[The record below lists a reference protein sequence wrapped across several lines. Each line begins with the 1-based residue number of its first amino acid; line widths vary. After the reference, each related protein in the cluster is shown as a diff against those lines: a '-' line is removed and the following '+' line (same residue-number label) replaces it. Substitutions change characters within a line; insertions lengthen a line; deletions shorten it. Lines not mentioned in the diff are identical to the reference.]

1 MRKPILL
8 AASIVAAVVILLVV
22 LFAALNPS
30 GSAKG
35 TARIPIFPLTSTSTA
50 TSTPTGTS
58 TAVVTTTSTVDPDIS
73 AVFPNP
79 GFEDGF
85 TGWER
90 GYIGADGGVTRN
102 LDVYTVDIDHS
113 VAHSGTA
120 SARIAFTDTNRLHQP
135 KYGAYISTRIPAD
148 IFRGK
153 RVRLSAYMRTVSATV
168 GIELW
173 MKVPG
178 TIEGTPTDPY
188 IPMSWDD
195 TGYGHRNVIGTKD
208 WVNEAMVLDIP
219 PEADYLVFGVRTGN
233 YGQAWVDDVR
243 LEVVGPDVPTTGQ
256 ESWRQGK
263 NLDFEQGLSIW
274 ETSPGETGKT
284 EVGTSREAAH
294 SGKLGAYIM
303 HTGGGE
309 ESLGGLTYPIIYGQY
324 YRDKKLSVSA
334 YVNLDKAPMGVT
346 LYLEALY
353 MNDSN
358 DQLGS
363 IVTSTVRLLPSAP
376 DAQGWQR
383 IEGSID
389 MPHRV
394 WGLSFGMGP
403 NGDGDIWIDDVQI
416 DTLGPV
422 PTPTL
427 TPLSYAPPARID
439 AFSLQLSNQASR
451 DDRRLTTYYASR
463 IEG

>member
-1 MRKPILL
+1 
-8 AASIVAAVVILLVV
+8 VVI
-22 LFAALNPS
+22 
-30 GSAKG
+30 
-35 TARIPIFPLTSTSTA
+35 
-50 TSTPTGTS
+50 
-58 TAVVTTTSTVDPDIS
+58 TTTSTVDPDIS
-73 AVFPNP
+73 AIFPNP

-90 GYIGADGGVTRN
+90 GYMGADGDVTPN

-120 SARIAFTDTNRLHQP
+120 SARIAFTDTDRLHQP
-135 KYGAYISTRIPAD
+135 KYYAYISTRIPAD

-195 TGYGHRNVIGTKD
+195 TQYGYRNVFGTKD

-243 LEVVGPDVPTTGQ
+243 LEVVGPDVPTTGR
-256 ESWRQGK
+256 ESSRQGE
-263 NLDFEQGLSIW
+263 NLDFEQGL
-274 ETSPGETGKT
+274 TGWDQSSGQTGLT
-284 EVGTSREAAH
+284 EMGTGPEMAH
-294 SGKLGAYIM
+294 SGKLGAYIK
-303 HTGGGE
+303 HSGGGE

-334 YVNLDKAPMGVT
+334 YVNLDRAPEGVT

-363 IVTSTVRLLPSAP
+363 IVTSTVRLLPSASG
-376 DAQGWQR
+376 AQGWQR
-383 IEGSID
+383 IEGTID

-394 WGLSFGMGP
+394 WGLTFAVGP

-427 TPLSYAPPARID
+427 TPLSYAPPTGTGT
-439 AFSLQLSNQASR
+439 FSLHVSKQSRR
-451 DDRRLTTYYASR
+451 DDRWLTTYYGSR